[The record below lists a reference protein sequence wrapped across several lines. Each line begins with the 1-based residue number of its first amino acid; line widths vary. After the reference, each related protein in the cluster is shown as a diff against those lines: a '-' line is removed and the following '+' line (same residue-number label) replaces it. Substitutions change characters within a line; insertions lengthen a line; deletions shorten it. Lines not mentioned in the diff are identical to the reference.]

1 RHRVRDGPRSRGGEA
16 TGGRRGVRP
25 HPPAGPARGRTDPLL
40 QHRRLGR
47 ELHGA
52 ARALRRASRA
62 RVVGP
67 RGRRPE
73 RDDARGRGVSLV
85 ALAIAAVLLAAER
98 ACYVVIAR
106 RPDLFL
112 TLYARLDPRRQS
124 SAVAVVERL
133 FFAFK
138 GLQFGVF
145 RAWSYVP
152 GGRFP
157 FPPPHGPFVM
167 GLCWAL
173 AVAGQ
178 VLVVSTFYRL
188 GRAGVFF
195 GDRFGYAVPRCRAF
209 PFSLLAHPQ
218 YVGPL
223 LTIWGGFMLVRFP
236 HDDWW
241 ALPLLETVYYLGGM
255 WLATP
260 RARFWGGLSPIP
272 SRV

>member
-1 RHRVRDGPRSRGGEA
+1 M
-16 TGGRRGVRP
+16 
-25 HPPAGPARGRTDPLL
+25 
-40 QHRRLGR
+40 
-47 ELHGA
+47 
-52 ARALRRASRA
+52 
-62 RVVGP
+62 
-67 RGRRPE
+67 
-73 RDDARGRGVSLV
+73 SLV
-85 ALAIAAVLLAAER
+85 ALAIAAVVLVAER

-112 TLYARLDPRRQS
+112 ALYAGFDPKRTS
-124 SAVAVVERL
+124 SAVADVERL

-145 RAWSYVP
+145 IAWCYVH

-157 FPPPHGPFVM
+157 FPAPHGPFVM
-167 GLCWAL
+167 ALSWAL

-188 GRAGVFF
+188 GRTGVFF
-195 GDRFGYAVPRCRAF
+195 GDRLGYAVPRCRAF

-218 YVGPL
+218 YVGTL

-241 ALPLLETVYYLGGM
+241 ALPLLESVYYLGGM
-255 WLATP
+255 WLETP
-260 RARFWGGLSPIP
+260 RRRYGARYASITFRMR
-272 SRV
+272 SRAARLTEGSERSWPT

>member
-1 RHRVRDGPRSRGGEA
+1 
-16 TGGRRGVRP
+16 
-25 HPPAGPARGRTDPLL
+25 
-40 QHRRLGR
+40 
-47 ELHGA
+47 
-52 ARALRRASRA
+52 
-62 RVVGP
+62 
-67 RGRRPE
+67 
-73 RDDARGRGVSLV
+73 VSLV

-112 TLYARLDPRRQS
+112 TLYARLDPRRTR
-124 SAVAVVERL
+124 SAVTVVERL

-145 RAWSYVP
+145 IAWCYVH

-157 FPPPHGPFVM
+157 FPAPHGPFVTA
-167 GLCWAL
+167 LCCAF

-218 YVGPL
+218 YVGTL

-255 WLATP
+255 WLETP
-260 RARFWGGLSPIP
+260 RRRYGARYASITFRMR
-272 SRV
+272 SRAARLTAGSERSRPT

>member
-1 RHRVRDGPRSRGGEA
+1 M
-16 TGGRRGVRP
+16 
-25 HPPAGPARGRTDPLL
+25 
-40 QHRRLGR
+40 
-47 ELHGA
+47 
-52 ARALRRASRA
+52 
-62 RVVGP
+62 
-67 RGRRPE
+67 
-73 RDDARGRGVSLV
+73 SLV
-85 ALAIAAVLLAAER
+85 ALAIAAVVLVAER

-112 TLYARLDPRRQS
+112 ALYAGFDPKRTS

-145 RAWSYVP
+145 IAWCYVH

-157 FPPPHGPFVM
+157 FPAPHGPFVM
-167 GLCWAL
+167 ALSWAL

-178 VLVVSTFYRL
+178 VLVVSTFCRL
-188 GRAGVFF
+188 GRTGVFF
-195 GDRFGYAVPRCRAF
+195 GDQLGYAVPRCRTF

-218 YVGPL
+218 YVGTL

-241 ALPLLETVYYLGGM
+241 ALPLLESVYYLGGM
-255 WLATP
+255 WLETP
-260 RARFWGGLSPIP
+260 RRRYGARYASITFRMR
-272 SRV
+272 SRTARLTEGSERSRPT